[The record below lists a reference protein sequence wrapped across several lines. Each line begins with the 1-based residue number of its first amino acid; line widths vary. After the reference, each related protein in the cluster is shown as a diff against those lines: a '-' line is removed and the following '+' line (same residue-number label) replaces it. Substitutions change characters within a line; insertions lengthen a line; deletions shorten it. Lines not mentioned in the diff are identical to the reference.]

1 MRKIVVVVI
10 RVVVIERVQLSSQ
23 NVLMAVP
30 DDAKVLRR
38 RYRYAI
44 GKERREF
51 NAVAIERRAKMR
63 RCRHVFAVR
72 LE

>member
-51 NAVAIERRAKMR
+51 DAVAIERRAKM
-63 RCRHVFAVR
+63 
-72 LE
+72 

>member
-63 RCRHVFAVR
+63 RCRPVFAGR
-72 LE
+72 LG